1 MPCLT
6 FPFILCLMS
15 YLCSPKKECRK
26 IVLFWCKVETWH
38 IASSMHHISLYVVSY
53 ALCVRRQKKGVR
65 DDCFV
70 SLQGCKVTHLKF
82 HGSHFLL
89 FSKKGE
95 QDDCFASVQGRQ
107 VVYAMRHASHFPLC
121 YGLCLMCAAP
131 KKECRN
137 IVLFRCKVKSAR
149 MSHHISLYVM
159 CYDVLCV
166 RPKKRE
172 GKTKYCFVL
181 VQGSKCKVGTSHFP
195 YCYLSCLMCAAQKKE
210 GREIILV
217 QCIQCHVVDMTL
229 DASKISCWMY
239 RNNIPFCGSR

>member
-1 MPCLT
+1 
-6 FPFILCLMS
+6 
-15 YLCSPKKECRK
+15 
-26 IVLFWCKVETWH
+26 
-38 IASSMHHISLYVVSY
+38 MHHISLYVVSY
-53 ALCVRRQKKGVR
+53 FLCVRRQKKGVR

-229 DASKISCWMY
+229 DASKISC
-239 RNNIPFCGSR
+239 